1 MVPFPAAFREAL
13 ALHID
18 TQRAK
23 GAGFLFESSWKKPYS
38 TRGVRKLLTR
48 YAAAAGIAPIR
59 SARTASGIPAELVDG
74 PRHRPRAHPAIQR
87 HEHRQ
92 SLESAPGCPWPRSS
106 ATTRSS
112 TATGSERTLSARAFT
127 LVGAGG
133 SVLTTT
139 LVEESPCG
147 QGEPGP

>member
-48 YAAAAGIAPIR
+48 YAAAAGIAHPVSPHR
-59 SARTASGIPAELVDG
+59 LRHFLLSWLTAQGIDDALIQPYSG
-74 PRHRPRAHPAIQR
+74 